1 MALSSTKPLAAS
13 KAFAGQKLAPGAKCG
28 QAKAACRPRTVAVRA
43 EADDVSRRAAM
54 GMVAGG
60 VAILAGAKPSE
71 AAYGETANI
80 FGSITNPSG
89 FTPYSG
95 DGYVLLLPSKWNPS
109 PEREFE
115 NIDMRWED
123 NFEPLSHVLVT
134 KTKASNSSIE
144 GYGSPDAFLKSI
156 GNYLGEQV
164 WQSTDGDTL
173 SEGGFAKN
181 KVSAASLLDISTA
194 KDKKGKPYYKY
205 QLFIRSADGNEGG
218 RHVLITAAVGSGN
231 LYVQKVQCGDKR
243 WMKGGPRVD
252 AETVHDSFAV
262 A

>member
-1 MALSSTKPLAAS
+1 MALSSTKPLASA
-13 KAFAGQKLAPGAKCG
+13 KAIAGQKVAPKCPQG
-28 QAKAACRPRTVAVRA
+28 MAACRPRTVSVRA

-71 AAYGETANI
+71 AAYGETANV

-89 FTPYSG
+89 FIPFSG
-95 DGYVLLLPSKWNPS
+95 DGYVVLLPSKWNPS
-109 PEREFE
+109 PERDFK

-134 KTKASNSSIE
+134 KTKASSGSIE

-156 GNYLGEQV
+156 GNYLGESV
-164 WQSTDGDTL
+164 WLSDGDTQ

-181 KVSAASLLDISTA
+181 KVSSASLLDVATA
-194 KDKKGKPYYKY
+194 KDKKGKSYYKY
-205 QLFIRSADGNEGG
+205 ELFVRSADGNEGG
-218 RHVLITAAVGSGN
+218 RHVLLTAAVGSGN

-252 AETVHDSFAV
+252 AETVHNSFAV